1 MRKGETL
8 AEEAA
13 RKREEAERPYRLG
26 ALRERLRKL
35 KATVRAMT
43 KSARVRNGCN
53 AGGERN
59 GRLGDSE

>member
-8 AEEAA
+8 EQEAA

-35 KATVRAMT
+35 KATVRAT
-43 KSARVRNGCN
+43 IEAVQDRNGTN
-53 AGGERN
+53 AGGEYS
-59 GRLGDSE
+59 GRLGDE

>member
-8 AEEAA
+8 EQEAA

-26 ALRERLRKL
+26 ALRQRVAVLN
-35 KATVRAMT
+35 ATLRAMLDAA
-43 KSARVRNGCN
+43 KRRNGSN

-59 GRLGDSE
+59 GRLEQ